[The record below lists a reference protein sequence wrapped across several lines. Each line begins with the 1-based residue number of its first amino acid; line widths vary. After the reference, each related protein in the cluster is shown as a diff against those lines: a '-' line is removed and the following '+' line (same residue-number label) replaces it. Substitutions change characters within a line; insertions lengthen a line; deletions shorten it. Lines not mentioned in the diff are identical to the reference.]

1 MKESRHYEMVDLKGQ
16 YLKIKDQVD
25 FEVIKTFESS
35 QFIGGRHV
43 LEFEKSLGDFLDVK
57 HVISCGNGTDALQI
71 ALMSLNLSQ
80 GDEVIVPAFSYIA
93 AAEVVSLLGLKLV
106 LVDVNLDD
114 FNINMSHLKKQIT
127 SKTKVIIP
135 VHLFGQGS
143 QMEELLTIA
152 SKYNLFIIEDN
163 AQALGSEF
171 LMKSGIKKKYGTI
184 GNIGCTS
191 FFPTKN
197 LGGYGDG
204 GAIMTNDDSL
214 AEKIKMIARHGQIK
228 KYHHHLLGCNS
239 RLDSVQ
245 ACILNI
251 KLKYLDNYNRQRF
264 EAANFYS
271 KSLKYLPEIITPSE
285 KVFSSHVYH
294 QYTLRILNN
303 KRDSLNEFLKTKGIQ
318 SMIYYPLPIYK
329 QKVFSNLFPKGLKF
343 TNTDELCKQVLSL
356 PMHTELTTEIQE
368 YIVECII
375 EFFKINNKP

>member
-25 FEVIKTFESS
+25 LEVIKTFESS

-43 LEFEKSLGDFLDVK
+43 VEFEKSLGDFLDVK

-114 FNINMSHLKKQIT
+114 FNINISHLKKQIT

-152 SKYNLFIIEDN
+152 NKYNLFIIEDN

-171 LMKSGIKKKYGTI
+171 LMKSGTKKKYGTI

-197 LGGYGDG
+197 LGCYGDG

-228 KYHHHLLGCNS
+228 KYHHHMLGCNS

-251 KLKYLDNYNRQRF
+251 KLKYLDNYNRKRF

-271 KSLKYLPEIITPSE
+271 KNLKYLPEIITPSE

-303 KRDSLNEFLKTKGIQ
+303 KRDSLKEFLKMKGIQ

-343 TNTDELCKQVLSL
+343 TNTDEISKQVLSL
-356 PMHTELTTEIQE
+356 PMHTELTPEIQE
-368 YIVECII
+368 YIIECIL
-375 EFFKINNKP
+375 EFYKINN

>member
-16 YLKIKDQVD
+16 YFKIKDQID
-25 FEVIKTFESS
+25 REVIKTFESS
-35 QFIGGRHV
+35 QFIGGSHV
-43 LEFEKSLGDFLDVK
+43 IEFEKSLEDFLDVK

-114 FNINMSHLKKQIT
+114 FNMNLSHLKKQIT

-143 QMEELLTIA
+143 QMEELLNIA
-152 SKYNLFIIEDN
+152 SKHNLFIIEDN
-163 AQALGSEF
+163 AQAFGSEF
-171 LMKSGIKKKYGTI
+171 IMKSGAKKKYGTI

-197 LGGYGDG
+197 LGCYGDG
-204 GAIMTNDDSL
+204 GAIMTNDDNL

-245 ACILNI
+245 ACILKI
-251 KLKYLDNYNRQRF
+251 KLRNLENYNRNRF

-271 KSLKYLPEIITPSE
+271 KNLECLPEIITPSE

-303 KRDSLNEFLKTKGIQ
+303 KRDSLKEFLKTKGIE

-343 TNTDELCKQVLSL
+343 TNTNKLCKQVLSL
-356 PMHTELTTEIQE
+356 PMHTELTNEIQE
-368 YIVECII
+368 YIIKYII
-375 EFFKINNKP
+375 EFYNTNNN

>member
-25 FEVIKTFESS
+25 LEVINTFESG

-43 LEFEKSLGDFLDVK
+43 LEFEKCLGDFLDVK

-114 FNINMSHLKKQIT
+114 FNINLSHLKKQIT

-197 LGGYGDG
+197 LGCYGDG
-204 GAIMTNDDSL
+204 GAIMTNDDSV

-245 ACILNI
+245 ACILKI
-251 KLKYLDNYNRQRF
+251 KLKHLDNYNRQRF

-271 KSLKYLPEIITPSE
+271 K
-285 KVFSSHVYH
+285 
-294 QYTLRILNN
+294 N
-303 KRDSLNEFLKTKGIQ
+303 LKT
-318 SMIYYPLPIYK
+318 Y
-329 QKVFSNLFPKGLKF
+329 QKL
-343 TNTDELCKQVLSL
+343 
-356 PMHTELTTEIQE
+356 
-368 YIVECII
+368 
-375 EFFKINNKP
+375 

>member
-16 YLKIKDQVD
+16 YFKIKDQID
-25 FEVIKTFESS
+25 KEVIKTFESS
-35 QFIGGRHV
+35 QFIGGSHV
-43 LEFEKSLGDFLDVK
+43 IEFEKSLEDFLDVK

-114 FNINMSHLKKQIT
+114 FNMNLSHLKKQIT

-143 QMEELLTIA
+143 QMEELLNIA
-152 SKYNLFIIEDN
+152 SKHNLFIIEDN
-163 AQALGSEF
+163 AQAFGSEF
-171 LMKSGIKKKYGTI
+171 IMKSGAKKKYGTI

-197 LGGYGDG
+197 LGCYGDG
-204 GAIMTNDDSL
+204 GAIMTNDDTL

-245 ACILNI
+245 ACILKI
-251 KLKYLDNYNRQRF
+251 KLKNLENYNRNRF

-271 KSLKYLPEIITPSE
+271 KNLECLPEIITPSE

-303 KRDSLNEFLKTKGIQ
+303 KRDSLKEFLKTKGIE

-343 TNTDELCKQVLSL
+343 TNTNKLCKQVLSL
-356 PMHTELTTEIQE
+356 PMHTELTNEIQE
-368 YIVECII
+368 YIIKYII
-375 EFFKINNKP
+375 EFYNTNNN